1 MLKSILIRFL
11 LTIAVL
17 FPITKLSAA
26 DTTTVAWSATPGA
39 WESFIMGDTASN
51 GWQNADVYLLESSKV
66 HLQVNIL
73 RLYSGCEIR
82 GADYDESAGG
92 FPATI
97 QQIPGADGT
106 SQFDNWPASNILTY
120 GSNQD
125 YKLHNLLFNG
135 AMADQ
140 SGTTFGVMATYGEY
154 NKIVVDHVTSVHS
167 NIITYFNF
175 GKKEHW
181 TLTNNTAI
189 QYTCYPAG
197 MYFGGFFWGGGS
209 WVGTLRHLF
218 VQNNTIEGAH
228 ANPLVVYSSGGGI
241 GVPGAANVLVDHN
254 TFVNTIDL
262 PMYYRDGNN
271 THHTNNLY
279 VNSISQGQTTN
290 NANTSLSQNKPG
302 GLGKMARLAQGT
314 CADSTLLANS
324 ECWDNAARNINYSN
338 NAWYDTPELI
348 ALMEWGADGWCWNLK
363 GADGTDSLD
372 ADGVVVSL
380 CDTMLA
386 VADQSKWLDD
396 STNIQ
401 IASHGVSESNNIN
414 ATDLGWNLDP
424 MYINA
429 QILRNKDW
437 LDNGVHDTHT
447 DVWWNVQEDDNA
459 VVVQWPIPM
468 DFSYSATSSAATA
481 CSHGG
486 PVGSTYHMD
495 HSAATLGTDVSSE
508 TLPNRFGLKQN
519 YPNPFNP
526 TTEIAFTLD
535 QTADVNLSI
544 YNMLGQKVRTLTNGS
559 KNAGTHTLQWNGL
572 DEMGQNV
579 STGIYLY
586 RLTSG
591 SKSIT
596 KKMAF
601 MK

>member
-1 MLKSILIRFL
+1 MVKSILIRFTF
-11 LTIAVL
+11 TIAIFL
-17 FPITKLSAA
+17 SITKLSAA
-26 DTTTVAWSATPGA
+26 DTTMVAWSATPGA
-39 WESFIMGDTASN
+39 WESFIMGDTAST
-51 GWQNADVYLLESSKV
+51 GAQNADVYVLESSKV

-120 GSNQD
+120 GAHQS

-140 SGTTFGVMATYGEY
+140 SGTTFGVMATYGQY
-154 NKIVVDHVTSVHS
+154 NTIVVDHVTSVH
-167 NIITYFNF
+167 NQVITYFNF
-175 GKKEHW
+175 GKKEKW

-209 WVGTLRHLF
+209 WVGTLRNLY

-228 ANPLVVYSSGGGI
+228 ANPLVIYSSGGGI
-241 GVPGAANVLVDHN
+241 GVPGAATVHVDHN
-254 TFVNTIDL
+254 TFANTIDL
-262 PMYYRDGNN
+262 PKYYRDGNN
-271 THHTNNLY
+271 SHHTNNLY
-279 VNSISQGQTTN
+279 VNSISQGQTKN

-302 GLGKMARLAQGT
+302 GLGKMATLAQGT
-314 CADSTLLANS
+314 CADSTLLANGD
-324 ECWDNAARNINYSN
+324 CWDNAARNIDFSN

-348 ALMEWGADGWCWNLK
+348 ALMEWGADGWCWNLQ

-372 ADGVVVSL
+372 ADGNVVSL

-424 MYINA
+424 MYINK
-429 QILRNKDW
+429 QIERNKDW
-437 LDNGVHDTHT
+437 LDNGVHNTFT
-447 DVWWNVQEDDNA
+447 DYWWNVQEDDNA

-486 PVGSTYHMD
+486 PVGSTKHMD
-495 HSAATLGTDVSSE
+495 HSATLGIDVSSE
-508 TLPNRFGLKQN
+508 TFPNRFGLKQN